1 MTYGRCEEAM
11 EELTRTFQGVEKE
24 TLTRTAF
31 GRKVSALKLGKGK
44 RKLLCTAAH
53 HANEWITAPV
63 LLKFA
68 EELARAAEEGGDIR
82 GVPAETILETARI
95 HLVPMVD
102 PDGVD
107 LVTGEIGRAHV

>member
-53 HANEWITAPV
+53 HANE
-63 LLKFA
+63 
-68 EELARAAEEGGDIR
+68 
-82 GVPAETILETARI
+82 
-95 HLVPMVD
+95 
-102 PDGVD
+102 
-107 LVTGEIGRAHV
+107 